1 VEHVGQ
7 EGKENSQGYTM
18 ASIFIL
24 QNNAGL
30 NKIIIHSYLIVI
42 FIKLNVIKG
51 VWDLEE
57 NFQQYMLCYFWKG
70 SNSVLHSG
78 GPGSLFFFI
87 QFETFILRLS

>member
-1 VEHVGQ
+1 
-7 EGKENSQGYTM
+7 M